1 MKVYIY
7 NHVQYYIKIRPCFVP
22 QNVQMKGKKV
32 FFEDPQSVTSQS
44 RIKYDGIPFIITGKR
59 VYDCHQGIDRHAAD
73 KERRNTS
80 KVIFTFFSVKD
91 LCRGGGERE
100 KRRGGQGCFRL
111 ARGGANFFQQL
122 MGGGGHDFLGFARG
136 LVCAFANGITFTK

>member
-1 MKVYIY
+1 MNVYIY
-7 NHVQYYIKIRPCFVP
+7 VQYYIKIRPCFVP
-22 QNVQMKGKKV
+22 QNEQMKGKKV

-80 KVIFTFFSVKD
+80 KVIFTFFSVKG
-91 LCRGGGERE
+91 LVIIYVGGEG
-100 KRRGGQGCFRL
+100 KKKGGGQGCFRL
-111 ARGGANFFQQL
+111 ARGGANFF
-122 MGGGGHDFLGFARG
+122 H
-136 LVCAFANGITFTK
+136 

>member
-7 NHVQYYIKIRPCFVP
+7 VQFYIKIRPQCFVP
-22 QNVQMKGKKV
+22 QNEQMKGKKV

-59 VYDCHQGIDRHAAD
+59 VYDCHQGIDRHAED

-80 KVIFTFFSVKD
+80 KVIFTFF
-91 LCRGGGERE
+91 
-100 KRRGGQGCFRL
+100 
-111 ARGGANFFQQL
+111 QL
-122 MGGGGHDFLGFARG
+122 RNWSLFM
-136 LVCAFANGITFTK
+136 

>member
-1 MKVYIY
+1 MNNKLNIQTKHKKMEKVR
-7 NHVQYYIKIRPCFVP
+7 IRNRSRNILTKEV
-22 QNVQMKGKKV
+22 VTVGALGKKV

-80 KVIFTFFSVKD
+80 KVIFTFFS
-91 LCRGGGERE
+91 
-100 KRRGGQGCFRL
+100 
-111 ARGGANFFQQL
+111 
-122 MGGGGHDFLGFARG
+122 
-136 LVCAFANGITFTK
+136 

>member
-7 NHVQYYIKIRPCFVP
+7 VQYYIKIRPCFVP
-22 QNVQMKGKKV
+22 QNEQMKGKKV

-80 KVIFTFFSVKD
+80 KVIFTFFPVKG
-91 LCRGGGERE
+91 LVIIYVGGRE
-100 KRRGGQGCFRL
+100 KRRGGGSRL
-111 ARGGANFFQQL
+111 F
-122 MGGGGHDFLGFARG
+122 
-136 LVCAFANGITFTK
+136 

>member
-7 NHVQYYIKIRPCFVP
+7 VQYYIKIRPCFVP
-22 QNVQMKGKKV
+22 ENVQMKGKKV

-44 RIKYDGIPFIITGKR
+44 RIEYDGIPFIITGKQ

-80 KVIFTFFSVKD
+80 KVIFTFF
-91 LCRGGGERE
+91 
-100 KRRGGQGCFRL
+100 
-111 ARGGANFFQQL
+111 QL
-122 MGGGGHDFLGFARG
+122 RDWLLFIGGGGKKEGGVKAVLDWL
-136 LVCAFANGITFTK
+136 

>member
-7 NHVQYYIKIRPCFVP
+7 VQYYIKIRPCFVP
-22 QNVQMKGKKV
+22 QNEQMKGKKV

-80 KVIFTFFSVKD
+80 KVIFTFFSVKG
-91 LCRGGGERE
+91 LVIIYV
-100 KRRGGQGCFRL
+100 
-111 ARGGANFFQQL
+111 
-122 MGGGGHDFLGFARG
+122 GGGGGKKEGGVKAVLDWLEGG
-136 LVCAFANGITFTK
+136 LIFFKN

>member
-1 MKVYIY
+1 MKVYVY
-7 NHVQYYIKIRPCFVP
+7 VQYYFKIRPCVVP
-22 QNVQMKGKKV
+22 QNEQRKGKKM
-32 FFEDPQSVTSQS
+32 FFEDPQFETSQS

-80 KVIFTFFSVKD
+80 KVIFTFFSVKG
-91 LCRGGGERE
+91 LVIIYVGGEE
-100 KRRGGQGCFRL
+100 GKKKGVQGCFGL

-122 MGGGGHDFLGFARG
+122 IGGS
-136 LVCAFANGITFTK
+136 

>member
-1 MKVYIY
+1 M
-7 NHVQYYIKIRPCFVP
+7 
-22 QNVQMKGKKV
+22 

-80 KVIFTFFSVKD
+80 KVIFTFFSVKG
-91 LCRGGGERE
+91 LVIIYVGGGGRE

-111 ARGGANFFQQL
+111 ARGGTNRFQQL
-122 MGGGGHDFLGFARG
+122 IGRVMIF
-136 LVCAFANGITFTK
+136 